1 MQTVPLNESASV
13 VLDGSGN
20 GTARVGPTG
29 HGITWHPAVAS
40 VRVNTN
46 DNEAQVAIYVGS
58 TATAENFADASYVGS
73 SGNSSDSVAAAEVR
87 LGSYVWAVWTGGD
100 PGSQATLTVTG
111 SQDI

>member
-1 MQTVPLNESASV
+1 MPALPLNESASV

-29 HGITWHPAVAS
+29 HGQTWHPAVAS

-46 DNEAQVAIYVGS
+46 TLEAQVAIYVGS
-58 TATAENFADASYVGS
+58 SATSDNFADATYTGS
-73 SGNSSDSVAAAEVR
+73 SGNSSDSVSATEVR